1 MSFIILKKKEILVK
15 RLRALVLLKGK
26 DIIDQ
31 RNSIT
36 VLTAIKLQS
45 VILDSDHLLDTQPT
59 QTGKGNAVLHTN

>member
-36 VLTAIKLQS
+36 VLTAIKL
-45 VILDSDHLLDTQPT
+45 
-59 QTGKGNAVLHTN
+59 